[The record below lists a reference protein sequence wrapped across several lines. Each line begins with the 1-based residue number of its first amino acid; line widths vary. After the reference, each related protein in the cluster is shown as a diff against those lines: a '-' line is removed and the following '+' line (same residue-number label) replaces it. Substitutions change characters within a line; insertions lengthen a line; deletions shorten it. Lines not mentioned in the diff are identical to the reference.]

1 MPTGPQG
8 HAPPAPHAPTHFI
21 KGLISQKPFVS
32 PPLSIYICVP
42 YDKMHPMTLTGGPQG
57 HAHPFHFI
65 NGLISQKPFRSP
77 PLNHIYIHV
86 PYDKTNPGTVNGGP
100 QGHPH
105 PLHLIKALI
114 SQKPFRSS
122 PHNHIYIHVPGD
134 KTHPVTPTLVPLG
147 SMPSSQASD
156 HCSLDNLL
164 RELCIFVSCMAFAT
178 PLVVP
183 IDFDEAFQLLFS

>member
-1 MPTGPQG
+1 
-8 HAPPAPHAPTHFI
+8 
-21 KGLISQKPFVS
+21 
-32 PPLSIYICVP
+32 
-42 YDKMHPMTLTGGPQG
+42 MTLTGGPQA

-86 PYDKTNPGTVNGGP
+86 PYDKTNPGTMNGGP

-134 KTHPVTPTLVPLG
+134 KTHPVTPT
-147 SMPSSQASD
+147 
-156 HCSLDNLL
+156 
-164 RELCIFVSCMAFAT
+164 
-178 PLVVP
+178 
-183 IDFDEAFQLLFS
+183 